1 MLRCNCRQRLL
12 NVIQST
18 ACRPARP
25 SHLVLP
31 SRASPLLA
39 DSKHSPLSGAS
50 SGAELGG
57 EARSWQEGGWPAP
70 APEGHRPFFSDVGA
84 DQWHPRNSGNSLSA
98 WQVFMSEQ
106 EGESTFS
113 FLGAK
118 FDDGRGGKGFRSY
131 QNSVL

>member
-1 MLRCNCRQRLL
+1 
-12 NVIQST
+12 VTQSP
-18 ACRPARP
+18 AGRPAPP
-25 SHLVLP
+25 SHLALP
-31 SRASPLLA
+31 SRAAPLLA
-39 DSKHSPLSGAS
+39 DSRRSPLLGAS

-70 APEGHRPFFSDVGA
+70 TPQRHRPSFSDVGA
-84 DQWHPRNSGNSLSA
+84 DQWRPRDSGNSLSA
-98 WQVFMSEQ
+98 WQVFISEQ

-118 FDDGRGGKGFRSY
+118 FDEGREGKGFGSY